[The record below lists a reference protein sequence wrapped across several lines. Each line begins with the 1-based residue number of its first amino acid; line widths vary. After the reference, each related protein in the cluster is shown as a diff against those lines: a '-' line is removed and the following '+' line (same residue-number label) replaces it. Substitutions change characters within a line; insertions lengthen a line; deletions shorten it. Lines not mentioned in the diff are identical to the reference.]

1 MKPVLSPQEAVELD
15 RATQA
20 RGIAAETLM
29 EGAGRA
35 VARAAVDLVGG
46 TYGRRA
52 VVVAGK
58 GNNGGDGFVAARH
71 LDAWGVRVL
80 VVLLDDPSGLRE
92 PAATQHARLLAG
104 TGVRLRPFDPAV
116 LRRELRRADVAID
129 AVFGTGFRGV
139 PEDDVA
145 DAIQALNEG
154 GAPVVAVDIPSGV
167 NGTTG
172 AVDGVAVRAELTVTF
187 GAAKTGALLLPG
199 AELAG
204 DVRVADI
211 GFPEDL
217 VPSAVGL
224 TEPADVVGVLPARAA
239 DAHKKASGTLVVV
252 AGSRTMTGAARLIGR
267 AAGRIGAGYVFVC
280 VPASILPVVQAGLTE
295 TVFVPLAETAAGT
308 VAPAALDA
316 VLERLEDA
324 DALALGPGLTTAPE
338 TQRFVRDLVAKSP
351 APFVLDADGLNAFA
365 GEPEAL
371 AARAADAVLTP
382 HLGELARLLGAGAGA
397 EDRLGAAR
405 DLATRARTVALVKG
419 SRTVIAAPDGAARI
433 NPTGSAFLATA
444 GTGDVLTGTIG
455 GLLARGLSAFD
466 AAWAG
471 AYVHG
476 LAGILAGRA
485 LGDGT
490 LAGDVA
496 ELLPEA
502 LRTVEA
508 QA

>member
-1 MKPVLSPQEAVELD
+1 MKPVLTPREAVALD

-20 RGIAAETLM
+20 RGVGAEALM
-29 EGAGRA
+29 ERAGRA
-35 VARAAVDLVGG
+35 VARAAVDLLGG

-52 VVVAGK
+52 VVVVGK

-71 LDAWGVRVL
+71 LDAWGARVL
-80 VVLLDDPSGLRE
+80 VVPLEDPDELRE
-92 PAATQHARLLAG
+92 PASTQHARLVAE
-104 TGVRLRPFDPAV
+104 TGARLGRFDPAT

-145 DAIQALNEG
+145 DAIAALNEG

-167 NGTTG
+167 DGTTG
-172 AVDGVAVRAELTVTF
+172 AVEGVAVRAELTVTF
-187 GAAKTGALLLPG
+187 GAAKTGALLMPG

-204 DVRVADI
+204 DVRVVDI

-217 VPSAVGL
+217 VPSTTGVS
-224 TEPADVVGVLPARAA
+224 EPADVAAALPARAA

-252 AGSRTMTGAARLIGR
+252 AGSRTMTGAARLIGH
-267 AAGRIGAGYVFVC
+267 AAGRVGAGYVFVC
-280 VPASILPVVQAGLTE
+280 VPASILPVVQAGLVE
-295 TVFVPLAETAAGT
+295 TVFVPLPETEAGT
-308 VAPAALDA
+308 VAPAALET

-338 TQRFVRDLVAKSP
+338 TRRFVRELVAESP
-351 APFVLDADGLNAFA
+351 APLVLDADGLNAFA
-365 GEPEAL
+365 GEPDAL
-371 AARAADAVLTP
+371 AARSADAVLTP
-382 HLGELARLLGAGAGA
+382 HLGELARLLGPGAGA
-397 EDRLGAAR
+397 ADRLGAAR
-405 DLATRARTVALVKG
+405 DLAARARAVALVKG
-419 SRTVIAAPDGAARI
+419 SRTVIAAPDGTARI

-455 GLLARGLSAFD
+455 GLLARGMSAYD

-476 LAGILAGRA
+476 LAGILAGGA
-485 LGDGT
+485 VGEGT

-496 ELLPEA
+496 EALPA
-502 LRTVEA
+502 AVAAVEA

>member
-1 MKPVLSPQEAVELD
+1 VKPALSPQEAVELD

-20 RGIAAETLM
+20 RGEAAEALM
-29 EGAGRA
+29 ERAGRA
-35 VARAAVDLVGG
+35 VARAAVDLLGG
-46 TYGRRA
+46 TYGRRV

-71 LDAWGVRVL
+71 LDAWGARVL
-80 VVLLDDPSGLRE
+80 VMLLGDPGELRE
-92 PAATQHARLLAG
+92 PASAQHARLAVE
-104 TGVRLRPFDPAV
+104 TGVRVRPFDPAA
-116 LRRELRRADVAID
+116 LRRALQRADVAVD
-129 AVFGTGFRGV
+129 ALFGTGFRGV
-139 PEDDVA
+139 PEGEA
-145 DAIQALNEG
+145 AEAIAALNEG
-154 GAPVVAVDIPSGV
+154 GASVVAVDIPSGV
-167 NGTTG
+167 HGATG
-172 AVDGVAVRAELTVTF
+172 AVEGAAVRAELTVTF
-187 GAAKTGALLLPG
+187 GAAKTGVLLLPG

-204 DVRVADI
+204 DVRVVDI
-211 GFPEDL
+211 GFPADL
-217 VPSAVGL
+217 VPTTVGV
-224 TEPADVVGVLPARAA
+224 TEPADVVAALPPRAA

-295 TVFVPLAETAAGT
+295 TVFVPLPETEAGT
-308 VAPAALDA
+308 VAPDALEA

-324 DALALGPGLTTAPE
+324 DALALGPGLTTDPRTE
-338 TQRFVRDLVAKSP
+338 RFVRDLVATSP
-351 APFVLDADGLNAFA
+351 APLVLDADGLNAFA

-371 AARAADAVLTP
+371 AARSADAVLTP

-405 DLATRARTVALVKG
+405 DLAARARAVALVKG

-433 NPTGSAFLATA
+433 NPTGSAVLATA
-444 GTGDVLTGTIG
+444 GTGDVLTGTVG
-455 GLLARGLSAFD
+455 GLLARGMSAFD

-476 LAGILAGRA
+476 LAGILAGRT
-485 LGDGT
+485 LGEGT

-496 ELLPEA
+496 EA
-502 LRTVEA
+502 LAGAVGTVEA